1 MTRMTKSQ
9 RLLASIKDLMTS
21 NNLTEVD
28 LSVLDAEQTELAYV
42 IWYDND
48 ATPYDDPVLK
58 VLLDEDSLSLEVDA
72 RNFGNTIRLY
82 EDDFAHKV
90 NWLSC
95 IRDNMIEVLEM
106 RELAVPEPL
115 EYKFAELSDRE
126 QQWQQDVKAFLI
138 DMLRKHGGR
147 ISFVPKNKHEEYPV
161 TATLYGQH
169 DFPRID
175 ISDLYLSDN
184 GERLM
189 ADGFEAEEGF
199 REKRRGFHIEPEQL
213 SDALAFISHILQ
225 SKTNSTI

>member
-1 MTRMTKSQ
+1 MTLITQSQ
-9 RLLASIKDLMTS
+9 RLLASIKELMTS

-28 LSVLDAEQTELAYV
+28 LSQLDEDQTEPVYV
-42 IWYDND
+42 IWQDRRCD
-48 ATPYDDPVLK
+48 LYDDPVLK

-72 RNFGNTIRLY
+72 RDFGNTIRLY
-82 EDDFAHKV
+82 EDDFAHEV
-90 NWLSC
+90 NWLTG
-95 IRDNMIEVLEM
+95 IRDNMIEVLQM
-106 RELAVPEPL
+106 KNLTVPDL
-115 EYKFAELSDRE
+115 LKYTLAELSDRE
-126 QQWQQDVKAFLI
+126 HRWCQDVKAFLI
-138 DMLRKHGGR
+138 DTLRKHGGR

-184 GERLM
+184 GEHLM

-199 REKRRGFHIEPEQL
+199 REERRGFHIEPEQL